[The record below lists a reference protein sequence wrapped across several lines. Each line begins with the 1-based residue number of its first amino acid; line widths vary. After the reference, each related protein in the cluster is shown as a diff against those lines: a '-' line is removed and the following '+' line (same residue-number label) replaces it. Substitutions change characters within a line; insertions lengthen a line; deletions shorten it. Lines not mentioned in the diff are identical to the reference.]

1 LAVDIIASGAALAKL
16 DALVA
21 YSQELGGHAA

>member
-1 LAVDIIASGAALAKL
+1 LAREIITSGKALAKL

-21 YSQELGGHAA
+21 FCRAD